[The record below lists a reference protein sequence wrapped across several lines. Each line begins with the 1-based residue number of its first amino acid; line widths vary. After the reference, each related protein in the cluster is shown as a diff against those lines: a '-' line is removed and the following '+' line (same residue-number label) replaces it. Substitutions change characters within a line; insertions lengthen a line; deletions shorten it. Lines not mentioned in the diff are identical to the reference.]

1 MAAPK
6 WERIRDT
13 SKVDWDRGVYDQTGI
28 RVRND
33 SDWNGMGDGRGMIPI
48 FYKAEEPKKEAP
60 KPEAPRGE
68 APRSAI
74 TPKEPEPAPETTPA
88 PVVTTP
94 DERAEVTQPAQGL
107 ESTIKTAPSNPVSPY
122 EVADKTK
129 VKVPTLQPQEQMQSF
144 LTRKKKQA
152 GSFLTRNV

>member
-33 SDWNGMGDGRGMIPI
+33 SDWNGLGDGRGMIPI
-48 FYKAEEPKKEAP
+48 FYKAEEPKKPEA

-74 TPKEPEPAPETTPA
+74 TPKEPEPAPEEEEPA
-88 PVVTTP
+88 PEVTP

-107 ESTIKTAPSNPVSPY
+107 ESTIKTDPVAPTSPY
-122 EVADKTK
+122 DKDK
-129 VKVPTLQPQEQMQSF
+129 VKVPTLTPQAPTSNQSF
-144 LTRKKKQA
+144 LTKKKKNQG